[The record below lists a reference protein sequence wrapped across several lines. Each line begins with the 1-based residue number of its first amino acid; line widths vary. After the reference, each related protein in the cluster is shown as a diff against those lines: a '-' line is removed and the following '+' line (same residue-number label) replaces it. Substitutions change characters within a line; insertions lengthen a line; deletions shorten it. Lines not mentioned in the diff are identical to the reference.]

1 MVKKSKLET
10 SIKILRDKGYTVT
23 KEGKGW
29 RVVRHPE
36 YCHSPLFVEMPAYR
50 KELGKWDIYSNRELI
65 KLADTYTHNNKQET
79 AIKKNIKTRSKGRER
94 AHVKSR
100 LRPHLAEDADVD
112 FPKHKYEDRWNWD

>member
-1 MVKKSKLET
+1 MVKESKLET

-23 KEGKGW
+23 KEKKGW

-36 YCHSPLFVEMPAYR
+36 YCESPKWKAFFEANGPR
-50 KELGKWDIYSNRELI
+50 KDWDFYTDRKLI

-79 AIKKNIKTRSKGRER
+79 SIKKNIKTRSKARER
-94 AHVKSR
+94 TLVKNR

-112 FPKHKYEDRWNWD
+112 FPKHKFEDRWNWD